1 MHWTFFFMY
10 ALVILLGI
18 RILWHLLSLLLWRH
32 APRPAEGHDLPGVSV
47 VVAAHNELLNLRE
60 LLPLLLEQDYP
71 LFEVIIVDDRSWD
84 DSYEFLYHLRA
95 RHPQLHIVRIEQTP
109 EHITHKKFAIT
120 MGVKAARYDI
130 VLLTDAD
137 CRPLS
142 KQWIRYMAAPFIAK
156 EQTQI
161 VLGASLYEQRPG
173 FLNALIR
180 YETLYTLWQYATAAL
195 IGLPYMG
202 VGRNLAYRRSF
213 FLKHRGFGPH
223 QRLVSGDDDLFVNRL
238 ATAKNTALCVHAKAI
253 TVSRPKVRWREWW
266 RQKRRHLS
274 VGKYYKAGHRLLL
287 ALLFLSQLA
296 FYVALG
302 WVAGHIQGIV
312 SFGILQWIAA
322 EVALLLVLHP
332 LCMFLLA
339 KKLRASIPI
348 LLLPFLELS
357 YLLYIGII
365 GLWALL
371 TKVEKW
377 N

>member
-1 MHWTFFFMY
+1 MQWTFFFMY
-10 ALVILLGI
+10 ALVILLGV
-18 RILWHLLSLLLWRH
+18 RILWHLLSLLLFRH
-32 APRPAEGHDLPGVSV
+32 SPRPAEGDNLPGVSV
-47 VVAAHNELLNLRE
+47 IVAAHNELLNLRE
-60 LLPLLLEQDYP
+60 LLPVLLEQDYP
-71 LFEVIIVDDRSWD
+71 LFEVIVVDDRSWD
-84 DSYEFLYHLRA
+84 ESYEYLYHLRA
-95 RHPQLHIVRIEQTP
+95 EHPRLRVVRIEQTP

-120 MGVKAARYDI
+120 MGVKAAQYDI

-137 CRPLS
+137 CRPVS
-142 KQWIRYMAAPFIAK
+142 KHWIRYMAAPLITQ
-156 EQTQI
+156 EQRQF
-161 VLGASLYEQRPG
+161 VLGASLYEQHPG

-195 IGLPYMG
+195 IGMPYMG

-213 FLKHRGFGPH
+213 FLKNKGFGPH
-223 QRLVSGDDDLFVNRL
+223 QRLVSGDDDLLVNRL
-238 ATAKNTALCVHAKAI
+238 ATAKNTALCLHADAI
-253 TVSRPKVRWREWW
+253 TVSRPKRRWREWW

-274 VGKYYKAGHRLLL
+274 VGKYYKLRDRALLG
-287 ALLFLSQLA
+287 LLFLSHVS
-296 FYVALG
+296 FYVAVLWVLG
-302 WVAGHIQGIV
+302 HMQGIS
-312 SFGILQWIAA
+312 SFGVLQLMAV
-322 EVALLLVLHP
+322 ETALLLVLHP

-339 KKLRASIPI
+339 KKLRASVPI